1 MPRYPVTRDGD
12 VPTADQL
19 RELLDGSGVEPL
31 PKATD
36 RAAWAEVASRPWLA
50 DRVPDVLE
58 RANDVAE
65 DGPDLVKA
73 TDYLDFFRTGSRD
86 AHRASASPRGGRLGL
101 LLLAEC
107 LEGKG
112 RFLDAMLDLS
122 WAMAEETSWVMP
134 PHLRHGVD
142 DLLPDVTH
150 PDIDLRAACVA
161 GTLAETM
168 HVLDAQMDE
177 VSPNWRKRIQFE
189 LHRQVVGPYLERD
202 FHWQDATFNWNA
214 VCTSGVVTAALLG
227 DFDADTRARVLAKA
241 LRSVGPFLSGFTGD
255 GGCSEGPGYW
265 RYGMSHYSRMAYQ
278 VHRASGGEVDLLAD
292 PVLPEVYAYPAKT
305 VLVGQKVV
313 NFADSPWTVNFRSGP
328 VAWAAGKLDVAETRA
343 LACRAD
349 GAGTY
354 PTDVLDAYLTP
365 ELLDFRPPRRS
376 VMSELEVVIAR
387 AGDQLVVAVKGGHN
401 GEHHNHNDVGNFIVC
416 LDGESLI
423 CDLGKG
429 EYVKEFFGPR
439 RYEFLT
445 TRSLGHN
452 VPVLNET
459 EQGTGEEFG
468 ADDFHVEASED
479 TVRVEMDLARAYP
492 EQANVARLR
501 RTVTLERAGDQR
513 VELLDEVSFR
523 DGAGVYELP
532 LYTEGRF
539 ETTGPG
545 SAIARGDEA
554 ALSVA
559 VDGDGVALDVEAV
572 EHDDA
577 TLTKH
582 FGPQLSRLRVRV
594 EPNADGATVRIAFS
608 PRT

>member
-1 MPRYPVTRDGD
+1 MPLYPVTRDSD

-19 RELLDGSGVEPL
+19 KEVLGGSAVNPL
-31 PKATD
+31 PKAAD

-50 DRVPDVLE
+50 DRVSDVLE
-58 RANDVAE
+58 RATDVAE
-65 DGPDLVKA
+65 KGPGLVKA

-134 PHLRHGVD
+134 PHLQHAVD
-142 DLLPDVTH
+142 DVLPDVAQ
-150 PDIDLRAACVA
+150 PDIDLRTACVA
-161 GTLAETM
+161 AALAEMM
-168 HVLDAQMDE
+168 HVLDAQMDQ
-177 VSPNWRKRIQFE
+177 VGPNWRKRLQFE
-189 LHRQVVGPYLERD
+189 LRRQVVGPYLERD
-202 FHWQDATFNWNA
+202 FHWQDATHNWNA

-227 DFDADTRARVLAKA
+227 DFDLDTRARALAKG
-241 LRSVGPFLSGFTGD
+241 LRSVSPFLSGFTAD

-265 RYGMSHYSRMAYQ
+265 CYGMSHYSRMAYH
-278 VHRASGGEVDLLAD
+278 VHCATGGEVDLLAD
-292 PVLPEVYAYPAKT
+292 PVLPAVYGYPAKT
-305 VLVGQKVV
+305 VLDGQKVV

-328 VAWAAGKLDVAETRA
+328 VAWVAGKLEVPETRA

-365 ELLDFRPPRRS
+365 ELLEFRPPRRS
-376 VMSELEVVIAR
+376 VMPELEVVVVR
-387 AGDQLVVAVKGGHN
+387 AGDELVLAVKGGHN
-401 GEHHNHNDVGNFIVC
+401 REHHNHNDVGNFIIC
-416 LDGESLI
+416 LHEESLV

-429 EYVKEFFGPR
+429 AYVKEFFGPK

-452 VPVLNET
+452 VPVLNGT

-468 ADDFHVEASED
+468 ADDFHVETSEEA
-479 TVRVEMDLARAYP
+479 VRVEMHLARAYP
-492 EQANVARLR
+492 EEANVARLR
-501 RTVTLERAGDQR
+501 RTVTLHLGGDPH
-513 VELLDEVSFR
+513 VELVDKVSFR

-539 ETTGPG
+539 EIVGPG
-545 SAIARGDEA
+545 TAIARGDEA

-559 VDGDGVALDVEAV
+559 VDGDGVALDVEEV

-577 TLTKH
+577 ALEKH
-582 FGPQLSRLRVRV
+582 FGPTLSRLRVRV